1 MRLRHLF
8 PALLTILFAAT
19 SLAFGQGCTAHIA
32 GDWEASV
39 PGAASPNLFHFGTD
53 GIVTVFSSSQPGK
66 EMARASYKLDALAA
80 PKTIEFR
87 QVRGAANFPIG
98 FAKMEI
104 TYFDSASFTSVK
116 SGSAPIRWSKKDPY
130 KYFVVLAAHR
140 GSPPHHGG
148 PAFAMLIKTSAT
160 KAESESFGL
169 YYQDNQRING
179 PVPEELSRQFLNGHL
194 SDQDTIL
201 RLQVTSEEFARSMS
215 IMQTW
220 QRRAREGA
228 LLFPE
233 YSYLNIIVPMKEIS
247 ESLNQCQET
256 INLYKLTWMVDDELA
271 VHVPEWEL
279 AFQYVKKLRQLNEP
293 LNVTDEKF
301 QQTIGSMEHSQ
312 ISAKQ

>member
-1 MRLRHLF
+1 MRLRRLF
-8 PALLTILFAAT
+8 PALLTILFSAT
-19 SLAFGQGCTAHIA
+19 ALAFGQGCTVNIA

-39 PGAASPNLFHFGTD
+39 QGTATPNMYHFGTD
-53 GIVTVFSSSQPGK
+53 GLVTVFSSAQPGK
-66 EMARASYKLDALAA
+66 EVARASYKLDASAA
-80 PKTIEFR
+80 PNTIEFK
-87 QVRGAANFPIG
+87 QFRGATSFPID
-98 FAKMEI
+98 FAKMQI
-104 TYFDSASFTSVK
+104 TYFDGASFTSVK
-116 SGSAPIRWSKKDPY
+116 SGSAPIRWFKKDPY

-140 GSPPHHGG
+140 GTPPHHGG
-148 PAFAMLIKTSAT
+148 PAFAMLIKTNGN

-169 YYQDNQRING
+169 YYQADQRING
-179 PVPEELSRQFLNGHL
+179 PVPEDISRQFVSGHL

-220 QRRAREGA
+220 QKRAREGA

-233 YSYLNIIVPMKEIS
+233 YSYLNIIVPMKEIA

-279 AFQYVKKLRQLNEP
+279 AFQYVQKLRQLNES
-293 LNVTDEKF
+293 LNIADDKF
-301 QQTIGSMEHSQ
+301 QQSIGNIQHSQ